1 MSNFK
6 YLDVQCPTRVSYNCP
21 TAGLQLSFNC
31 RTTVLPKCPLIR
43 LKCVRN
49 SVYAWSALEVVSQMT
64 SDQTETR
71 PLCRRLRQHGPDQTH
86 TIVQTISRSKCLL

>member
-1 MSNFK
+1 MSTFK

-49 SVYAWSALEVVSQMT
+49 SV
-64 SDQTETR
+64 
-71 PLCRRLRQHGPDQTH
+71 
-86 TIVQTISRSKCLL
+86 